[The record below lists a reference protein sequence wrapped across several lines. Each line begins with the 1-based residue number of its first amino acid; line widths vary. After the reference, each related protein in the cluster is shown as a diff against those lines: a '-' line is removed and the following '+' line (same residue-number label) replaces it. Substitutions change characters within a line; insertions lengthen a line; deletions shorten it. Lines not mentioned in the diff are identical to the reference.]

1 MRILKVILGRNM
13 TKLTTNFAS
22 SKTVT
27 TASATV
33 IRSKPVSGGTSTI
46 TQQTKIGAE
55 NTNEGILTFLQK
67 NKFLLFAVTVLL
79 TNFLLSFKPEHLKR
93 PEVLAR
99 NRLAA
104 K

>member
-1 MRILKVILGRNM
+1 MNLFKVALGRNL
-13 TKLTTNFAS
+13 TKIT

-27 TASATV
+27 TATATTATTV
-33 IRSKPVSGGTSTI
+33 IRSKPVSVTPTI
-46 TQQTKIGAE
+46 TQQTKTGTE
-55 NTNEGILTFLQK
+55 NANKNILQYLRQ

-99 NRLAA
+99 NRLSAA